1 MTPGDSI
8 SHYRILSEIG
18 KGGMGVVYKAED
30 TRLHRTVALKF
41 LTPDQQA
48 ALGEDAEQRQRF
60 LREARIAARLSHPN
74 ICPIHEVDEVD
85 GTLFFAM
92 AYIEGQTLSQLIKS
106 SILLPE
112 SQILDLAI
120 QIANGLEE
128 ARRQNVV
135 HRDIKSSNII
145 VTPQGHAYILDFGL
159 ALSEGTSRLTVSG
172 QVYGTPGYMS
182 PEQARG
188 QDIDHRSDVWAL
200 GVVLYE
206 MLTGRRPFGSASHLQ
221 TLYAI
226 VNEDPAPI
234 EQLRPDLPAAYS
246 QIVNKALAKNPEQRW
261 QTAGEMAD
269 ALRQVRETGRVTT
282 SRSSPEYNEAEE
294 ATTTLRVGNNGGLLA
309 AKRRPWLAWG
319 GGAVAILAVVLGSL
333 FYWRSVAGGRN
344 REKHV
349 AVLPFDVIGND
360 ANLRA
365 TTDGLVETLTSRLT
379 GMEDLPGKIFIVPA
393 SEIRAR
399 KITSAEEA
407 RRIYGANLVI
417 TGSAQSADKS
427 SLQLIMNLVDT
438 ETMRQTGSRT
448 LQLNLGNPIAIRDTA
463 FGSLIR
469 LLEVQLSPGRN
480 MALDGGRSG
489 PSETANPDAYG
500 EYLRGRGYLARFD
513 VTGNIEGAIT
523 SMESALRL
531 DPDYTLARV
540 SLAEAYWRK
549 ALQSSDKQWA
559 ARAIA
564 EAEKA
569 VQMTPDLAAARSR
582 LGDIYSQNGR
592 AEDAIR
598 ELQAALRLDPGNVE
612 AHRALA
618 LLYENM
624 GRVSEAETAYVEVT
638 QRRPSDWLAFV
649 YLGVF
654 YWNQNRYEQAEAAFA
669 RAKTLTPDNEIVYRN
684 LAGMRLRQG
693 RYADAQKEVQR
704 ALQLTPSARGYSL
717 LGLAYYYNR
726 RYAEAAKALESSV
739 AIDPAYYVGW
749 GNLGS
754 AYRQIPGSKEKADA
768 AFRKA
773 IELGQKRLEVTPT
786 NYSVRA
792 NLTEYWAKL
801 GNTHEALAEMARIP
815 AQRQGEFWGRLAL
828 AYELS
833 GKRAEA
839 IRFVQRALASEA
851 MPQEVKDDPELT
863 GLLADPA
870 LRGVIRNR

>member
-1 MTPGDSI
+1 MTAGDSI
-8 SHYRILSEIG
+8 SHYRILAEIG

-48 ALGEDAEQRQRF
+48 VLGEDVEQKQRF

-92 AYIEGQTLSQLIKS
+92 AYIEGQTLGQMIKS
-106 SILLPE
+106 TIQLPE

-145 VTPQGHAYILDFGL
+145 VTPQGHVYILDFGL
-159 ALSEGTSRLTVSG
+159 ALAEGTSRLTVSG

-188 QDIDHRSDVWAL
+188 QEIDHRSDVWAL

-246 QIVNKALAKNPEQRW
+246 QIVNKALAKNPELRW
-261 QTAGEMAD
+261 QTAGELAE
-269 ALRQVRETGRVTT
+269 ALRQVRETGRQA
-282 SRSSPEYNEAEE
+282 SRPSPTYNEGEE
-294 ATTTLRVGNNGGLLA
+294 ATTTLRVGNNGGTS
-309 AKRRPWLAWG
+309 RRRTWLAWG
-319 GGAVAILAVVLGSL
+319 SAAALVVSLLGGLV
-333 FYWRSVAGGRN
+333 YWRSTAASRTT

-379 GMEDLPGKIFIVPA
+379 GMEELPWKIQVVPA

-399 KITSAEEA
+399 KITSAEDA
-407 RRIYGANLVI
+407 RRLYGANLVI
-417 TGSAQSADKS
+417 AGSAQPADNS
-427 SLQLIMNLVDT
+427 SVQLIMNLIDT

-448 LQLNLGNPIAIRDTA
+448 LQLNLGNPIAIRDAA

-469 LLEVQLSPGRN
+469 LLEVQLTPGKN
-480 MALDGGRSG
+480 MSLDGSASG
-489 PSETANPDAYG
+489 PGETANPDAYG
-500 EYLRGRGYLARFD
+500 DYLRGRGYLARFD
-513 VTGNIEGAIT
+513 VAGNIEGAIQ
-523 SMESALRL
+523 SMESALRR
-531 DPDYTLARV
+531 DPNYTLARV

-592 AEDAIR
+592 PDDAIR
-598 ELQAALRLDPGNVE
+598 ELQAALRIDPGHVE

-618 LLYENM
+618 MLYENM
-624 GRVSEAETAYVEVT
+624 GRVSEAEAAYVEVT

-654 YWNQNRYEQAEAAFA
+654 YWNQNRYDQAEAAFE

-726 RYAEAAKALESSV
+726 RYVEAAKALESSV
-739 AIDPAYYVGW
+739 SIDPAYYIGW

-801 GNTHEALAEMARIP
+801 GNISEALAEMARIP
-815 AQRQGEFWGRLAL
+815 PQRQGEFWGRLAL
-828 AYELS
+828 AYELC

-839 IRFVQRALASEA
+839 VRFVQQALASEA

-863 GLLADPA
+863 GLLVDPA
-870 LRGVIRNR
+870 LRGVIKSR

>member
-1 MTPGDSI
+1 MTAGDSI

-48 ALGEDAEQRQRF
+48 VLGEDAEQKQRF

-92 AYIEGQTLSQLIKS
+92 AYIEGQTLGQLIKS
-106 SILLPE
+106 TIQLPE

-159 ALSEGTSRLTVSG
+159 ALAEGTSRLTVSG

-206 MLTGRRPFGSASHLQ
+206 MLTGRRPFGAASHLQ

-234 EQLRPDLPAAYS
+234 EQLRPELPAAYS
-246 QIVNKALAKNPEQRW
+246 QIVNKALAKNPDLRW
-261 QTAGEMAD
+261 QTAGELAE
-269 ALRQVRETGRVTT
+269 ALRQVRETGRLA
-282 SRSSPEYNEAEE
+282 SRPSPAYSEGEE
-294 ATTTLRVGNNGGLLA
+294 ATTTLRMGNPNGA
-309 AKRRPWLAWG
+309 ALTRRRTWLAWG
-319 GGAVAILAVVLGSL
+319 SAAVVVVSLLGGVL
-333 FYWRSVAGGRN
+333 YWRFTAAGRTT

-360 ANLRA
+360 ASLRA

-379 GMEDLPGKIFIVPA
+379 GMEDLPWKIQVVPA

-399 KITSAEEA
+399 KITSAEDA

-417 TGSAQSADKS
+417 AGSAQPADNS
-427 SLQLIMNLVDT
+427 SVQLIMNLIDT

-448 LQLNLGNPIAIRDTA
+448 LQLNLGNPIAIRDAA

-469 LLEVQLSPGRN
+469 LLEVQLTPGKN
-480 MALDGGRSG
+480 MSLDGNASG
-489 PSETANPDAYG
+489 PGETADPDAYG
-500 EYLRGRGYLARFD
+500 DYLRGRGYLARFD
-513 VTGNIEGAIT
+513 VAGNIEGAIN
-523 SMESALRL
+523 SMESALRR
-531 DPDYTLARV
+531 DPNYTLARV

-592 AEDAIR
+592 PEDAIR
-598 ELQAALRLDPGNVE
+598 ELQAALRVDPGHVE

-618 LLYENM
+618 MLYENM

-649 YLGVF
+649 HLGVF

-754 AYRQIPGSKEKADA
+754 AYRQIPGSKEKAGA

-773 IELGQKRLEVTPT
+773 IELGRKRLEVTPT

-801 GNTHEALAEMARIP
+801 GNTSEALAEMARIP

-828 AYELS
+828 AYELC

-839 IRFVQRALASEA
+839 VRFVQQALASEA

-870 LRGVIRNR
+870 LRGVIKGR

>member
-1 MTPGDSI
+1 MTAGDSI

-48 ALGEDAEQRQRF
+48 VLGEDVEQKQRF

-106 SILLPE
+106 TIQLPE

-120 QIANGLEE
+120 QIAHGLEE

-145 VTPQGHAYILDFGL
+145 VTPQGHVYILDFGL
-159 ALSEGTSRLTVSG
+159 ALAEGTSRLTVSG

-188 QDIDHRSDVWAL
+188 QEIDHRSDVWAL

-246 QIVNKALAKNPEQRW
+246 QIVNKALAKNPELRW
-261 QTAGEMAD
+261 QTAGELAE
-269 ALRQVRETGRVTT
+269 ALRQVRETGRLA
-282 SRSSPEYNEAEE
+282 SRPSPTYNEGEE
-294 ATTTLRVGNNGGLLA
+294 ATTTLRIGNNGGTS
-309 AKRRPWLAWG
+309 RRRTWLAWG
-319 GGAVAILAVVLGSL
+319 SAAALVVSLLGGLV
-333 FYWRSVAGGRN
+333 YWRSTAASRTT

-349 AVLPFDVIGND
+349 AVLPFDIIGND

-379 GMEDLPGKIFIVPA
+379 GMEDLPWKIQVVPA

-399 KITSAEEA
+399 KITSAEDA
-407 RRIYGANLVI
+407 RRLYGANLVI
-417 TGSAQSADKS
+417 AGSAQPADNS
-427 SLQLIMNLVDT
+427 SVQLIMNLIDT

-448 LQLNLGNPIAIRDTA
+448 LQLNLGNPIAIRDAA

-469 LLEVQLSPGRN
+469 LLEVQLTPGKN
-480 MALDGGRSG
+480 MSLDGSASG
-489 PSETANPDAYG
+489 PGETANPDAYG
-500 EYLRGRGYLARFD
+500 DYLRGRGYLARFD
-513 VTGNIEGAIT
+513 VAGNIEGAIQ
-523 SMESALRL
+523 SMESALRR
-531 DPDYTLARV
+531 DPNYTLARV

-559 ARAIA
+559 ARAIG

-592 AEDAIR
+592 PDDAIR
-598 ELQAALRLDPGNVE
+598 ELQAALRLDPGHVE

-618 LLYENM
+618 MLYENM

-649 YLGVF
+649 HLGVF
-654 YWNQNRYEQAEAAFA
+654 YWNQNRYDQAETAFE

-726 RYAEAAKALESSV
+726 RYVEAAKALESSV
-739 AIDPAYYVGW
+739 SIDPGYYVGW

-801 GNTHEALAEMARIP
+801 GNTSEALAEMARIP
-815 AQRQGEFWGRLAL
+815 PQRQGEFWGRLAL
-828 AYELS
+828 AYELC

-839 IRFVQRALASEA
+839 VRFVQQALASEA

-870 LRGVIRNR
+870 LRGVIKGR

>member
-1 MTPGDSI
+1 MTAGDSI
-8 SHYRILSEIG
+8 SHYRILAEIG

-48 ALGEDAEQRQRF
+48 ALGEDVEQKQRF

-106 SILLPE
+106 TIQLPE

-128 ARRQNVV
+128 ARRQNVI

-145 VTPQGHAYILDFGL
+145 VTPQGHVYILDFGL
-159 ALSEGTSRLTVSG
+159 ALAEGTSRLTVSG

-188 QDIDHRSDVWAL
+188 QEIDHRSDVWAL

-246 QIVNKALAKNPEQRW
+246 QIVDKALAKNPELRW
-261 QTAGEMAD
+261 QTAGELAE
-269 ALRQVRETGRVTT
+269 ALRQVRETGRLA
-282 SRSSPEYNEAEE
+282 SRPSPTYNEGEE
-294 ATTTLRVGNNGGLLA
+294 ATTTLRVGNNGGTS
-309 AKRRPWLAWG
+309 RRRTWLAWG
-319 GGAVAILAVVLGSL
+319 GAAALVVSLLGGL
-333 FYWRSVAGGRN
+333 VYWRSTAASRTT

-379 GMEDLPGKIFIVPA
+379 GMEELPWKIQVVPA

-399 KITSAEEA
+399 KITSAEDA

-417 TGSAQSADKS
+417 AGSAQTADNS
-427 SLQLIMNLVDT
+427 SVQLIMNLIDT

-448 LQLNLGNPIAIRDTA
+448 LQLNLGNPIAIRDAA

-469 LLEVQLSPGRN
+469 LLEVQLTPGKN
-480 MALDGGRSG
+480 MPLDGTASG
-489 PSETANPDAYG
+489 PGETANPDAYG
-500 EYLRGRGYLARFD
+500 DYLRGRGYLTRFD
-513 VTGNIEGAIT
+513 VAGNIEGAIQ
-523 SMESALRL
+523 SMESALRR
-531 DPDYTLARV
+531 DPNYTLARV
-540 SLAEAYWRK
+540 SLAEAFWRK

-559 ARAIA
+559 GRAIA

-592 AEDAIR
+592 PDDAIR
-598 ELQAALRLDPGNVE
+598 ELQAAQRLDPGHVE

-618 LLYENM
+618 MLYENM

-654 YWNQNRYEQAEAAFA
+654 YWNQNRYDQAEAAFE

-717 LGLAYYYNR
+717 LGLAYYYSR
-726 RYAEAAKALESSV
+726 RYVEAAKALESSV
-739 AIDPAYYVGW
+739 SIDPAYYVGW

-801 GNTHEALAEMARIP
+801 GNTSEALAEMARIP
-815 AQRQGEFWGRLAL
+815 PQRQGEFWGRLAL
-828 AYELS
+828 AYELC

-839 IRFVQRALASEA
+839 VRFVQQALASEA

-870 LRGVIRNR
+870 LRGVIKNR